1 MSTGRSLY
9 DVLGVPSGASDR
21 DLLVARRRLALRWHP
36 DHNAGDARRATREL
50 QTINEAYDV
59 LSDPE
64 RRRAYDAERVAD
76 NGAGFEFICG
86 EMGVIAT
93 GDRVRCVV
101 GSRANEFDRTS
112 IRRVLVR
119 RHAFSPGWA
128 TLVVVTATSRHQLRL
143 PLDAAKAL
151 AAALTD

>member
-1 MSTGRSLY
+1 MSTSRSLY
-9 DVLGVPSGASDR
+9 DVLGVPSDASNR
-21 DLLVARRRLALRWHP
+21 DLVAARRRLALQWHP
-36 DHNAGDARRATREL
+36 DRNAADVSRATREL

-76 NGAGFEFICG
+76 EGAGFEFICG
-86 EMGVIAT
+86 EIAVIAT
-93 GDRVRCVV
+93 ADRVRCVV
-101 GSRANEFDRTS
+101 GARANEFSKIS

-128 TLVVVTATSRHQLRL
+128 TLVVVTATSRQQLRL
-143 PLDAAKAL
+143 PVDAAEAL